1 MERKIEEL
9 CVSMNLMHQ
18 RLDRLFYWTGFM
30 QQGSKVNQALNQSL
44 LDEQNY
50 SQDSIISIEEGLPET
65 ESRLEQDLLAR
76 LTNLKLKAP
85 PDGPQLASHTPV

>member
-1 MERKIEEL
+1 METKIEEL

-30 QQGSKVNQALNQSL
+30 QQGSKVNQTLNQSL
-44 LDEQNY
+44 LDQSNY

-76 LTNLKLKAP
+76 LTSLKLKAP
-85 PDGPQLASHTPV
+85 PDGPQLPCHTPV